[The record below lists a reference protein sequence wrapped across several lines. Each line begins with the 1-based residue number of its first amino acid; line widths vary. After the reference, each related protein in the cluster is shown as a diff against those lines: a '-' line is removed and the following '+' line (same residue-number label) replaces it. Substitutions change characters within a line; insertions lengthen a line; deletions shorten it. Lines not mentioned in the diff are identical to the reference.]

1 MFFRTKRTWHPNV
14 QTKTYFSTILNTH
27 LKLRMTTAAMRW
39 IDKAGGFDS
48 YIYHTPDRK
57 LASDLGIALK
67 KRMHAIVQNHPDNV
81 APPPRVR
88 RIQRRH
94 TDQLEEHP
102 GYQLNHLPHTQAQ

>member
-1 MFFRTKRTWHPNV
+1 MWHPNV
-14 QTKTYFSTILNTH
+14 QKKTYYSQVLGVH

-57 LASDLGIALK
+57 LASQLGVDLK
-67 KRMHAIVQNHPDNV
+67 KRMRAIVKNHPDNV

-94 TDQLEEHP
+94 DDGCVTSGRKLDARELQ
-102 GYQLNHLPHTQAQ
+102 